1 MFEILTGALESKK
14 NFNFK
19 DEDLEYILSTKKGD
33 IKAFEIL
40 VKKYQKN
47 IVNFSYRILE
57 NFEDACDIAQEVFII
72 VYKNIRTF
80 REEAKFSTWLY
91 KITLNLSRN
100 YLKKKKKER
109 FLGNMSNQNIF
120 SSDPSPQ
127 EKIERE
133 EIKEKITI
141 CLNLLN
147 QEYKEIIIL
156 RDLEGL
162 SYEEIGY
169 LLKIPEG
176 TVKSRLSRARENFI
190 EKFEKLRRK

>member
-1 MFEILTGALESKK
+1 MFEILAEVLEIKK
-14 NFNFK
+14 NLDFK
-19 DEDLEYILSTKKGD
+19 NEDLEYVQSAKKGD
-33 IKAFEIL
+33 LRAFEIL

-57 NFEDACDIAQEVFII
+57 NFEDACDIAQEAFFAAFKKI
-72 VYKNIRTF
+72 KNF
-80 REEAKFSTWLY
+80 KEESKFSTWLY

-109 FLGNMSNQNIF
+109 FSGNMSNQNIS

-133 EIKEKITI
+133 EIKEKITM
-141 CLNLLN
+141 CLSLLS